1 MDEIRW
7 QERLLSLHDGTE
19 IFALHGQH
27 KHNEGWDRPTLV
39 LLHEALGHIELW
51 KDFPQ
56 LLADNTGLDLFVY
69 ERRGYGRSSPIT
81 LPRPDDYLEQEGRDW
96 LKPVLDAAGL
106 EQVVLVGHSDGGSI
120 ALIGAASLPERVV
133 AVITEAAHI
142 RIDPLTRAGII
153 EALELYNSTDLPNK
167 LARYHGDRTDLL
179 FRAWHETWLRERFQ
193 PLDLTGWLKEIHCP
207 ALIMQGEDDQYGER
221 AQVDDI
227 VSGIGEQAT
236 ALFLPD
242 CGHVPH
248 LQAKAATLK
257 SMSEFIESLGV

>member
-1 MDEIRW
+1 MDQINW
-7 QERLLSLHDGTE
+7 QERLLTLYDGTE

-27 KHNEGWDRPTLV
+27 QHNEGRNRPTLV
-39 LLHEALGHIELW
+39 LLHEALGHIDMW

-56 LLADNTGLDLFVY
+56 QLTDATGLDLFVY

-81 LPRPDDYLEQEGRDW
+81 LPRPDDYLEQEGRHW

-106 EQVVLVGHSDGGSI
+106 DQVILVGHSDGGSI
-120 ALIGAASLPERVV
+120 ALIGAACLPDRVI

-142 RIDPLTRAGII
+142 RIDSLTRAGII
-153 EALELYNSTDLPNK
+153 EAVKLYNSTDLPQK
-167 LARYHGDRTDLL
+167 LERYHGDRTDLI

-193 PLDLTGWLKEIHCP
+193 PLDLGEYLNDIRCP
-207 ALIMQGEDDQYGER
+207 ALIIQGEDDEYGEPS
-221 AQVDDI
+221 QVEDI
-227 VSGIGEQAT
+227 ARGIGDQAVT
-236 ALFLPD
+236 LFLPE

-257 SMSEFIESLGV
+257 AMRRFIESLAI